1 MNELYYV
8 GLDVHK
14 RTISYCVKQ
23 ADGRVVKQGSV
34 AATRA
39 ALREW
44 AVQLPG
50 QWSGA
55 MEATM
60 FTGWIYDF
68 LRPQAVELQVAHPYM
83 LRAIAAAKKKN
94 DRVDAAKLADALRC
108 DLLPTCWMAPSEMRE
123 LRRVLRYRNLLVREA
138 VRMKNK
144 TAGLLMEVGAE
155 FNKGRLH
162 GRRYFHEL
170 VEGLEEVPES
180 VKALLELTHS
190 HLEIFER
197 AQKRLL
203 RALREHPL
211 LAKRVDRLRS
221 IPGVG
226 EVTALTWALEIVDP
240 NRFSSGKRAV
250 SYCGL
255 CSAQDESGGKSQRH
269 PLSKQ
274 RNAHLQMM
282 LVEAAQ
288 LAPRFNPELARV
300 YERERARGAHHN
312 RAVLAVARKLVGYLL
327 AVDKRGTEFQPRP
340 LR

>member
-1 MNELYYV
+1 MDELYYV

-14 RTISYCVKQ
+14 RTVSFCVKR
-23 ADGRVVKQGSV
+23 ANGGVVKQGTV
-34 AATRA
+34 PATRPS
-39 ALREW
+39 LQEW
-44 AVQLPG
+44 MAGLPER
-50 QWSGA
+50 WSGA

-60 FTGWIYDF
+60 FTGWIYDV
-68 LRPQAVELQVAHPYM
+68 LRPRAVELKVAHPYM
-83 LRAIAAAKKKN
+83 LRAIVAAKKKN

-155 FNKGRLH
+155 FNKQRLH
-162 GRRYFHEL
+162 GRRYFEEL
-170 VEGLEEVPES
+170 VESLEEVPES
-180 VKALLELTHS
+180 VKALLELTHT

-211 LAKRVDRLRS
+211 LAERVERLRS

-255 CSAQDESGGKSQRH
+255 CSAQDESAGKSQRH

-288 LAPRFNPELARV
+288 LAPRFNPELAQV
-300 YERERARGAHHN
+300 YEQERERGANHN
-312 RAVLAVARKLVGYLL
+312 RAVLTVARKLVGYLL
-327 AVDKRGTEFQPRP
+327 AVDKRGTAFQPRP
-340 LR
+340 PR